1 MPEANSNYDVLI
13 VGGGAAG
20 LMTSILLARQCRDL
34 KIVIVDG
41 AKRLGAKIL
50 ISGGGRCNVTNRS
63 VVAKDFNGGSR
74 SVIKRVLKT
83 FSAKATADFFESIGV
98 PLHEEQHGKL
108 FPDSNK
114 ARHVLEA
121 LIEEA
126 ESLGVCLM
134 TGCRAENLEA
144 TSRQFKLFINS
155 REFGSSEIASR
166 AVVLATGGQ
175 SVPETGSDGFGYE
188 LAKRL
193 GHSALPTFPALAP
206 LLLDDNFHE
215 QLSGI
220 SLEVELSL
228 HTANDKPIRFTGSML
243 WTHFGISGP
252 VVLDLSRHWH
262 SANLVGAE
270 PVVRCNFLPEFDSQ
284 RMESEIL
291 DWNDE
296 NPTGLLSKKLSQHLP
311 RRFVEALFQELQIS
325 SEATFS
331 QFPKQQRRNL
341 VRNLIERILPV
352 TDSRGFRYAEA
363 TAGGIPLNEVEPA
376 TLQSRT
382 CDKLFF
388 VGEILD
394 VDGRL
399 GGFNFQWAWS
409 SAAVAAQGLASLFAS
424 SSNK

>member
-1 MPEANSNYDVLI
+1 MVEVNSKYDVVI

-20 LMTSILLARQCRDL
+20 LMTSILLARQCADL
-34 KIVIVDG
+34 KIVVVDS

-74 SVIKRVLKT
+74 NVIKRVLKT
-83 FSAKATADFFESIGV
+83 FPAKATVEFFESIGV
-98 PLHEEQHGKL
+98 TLHEEQHGKL

-126 ESLGVCLM
+126 ESLGVFLM
-134 TGCRAENLEA
+134 TDCRVEKVEAGTNLFRIF
-144 TSRQFKLFINS
+144 TNNS
-155 REFGSSEIASR
+155 ELVSR

-175 SVPETGSDGFGYE
+175 SVPKTGSDGFGYE

-193 GHSALPTFPALAP
+193 GHSVLPTFPALAP
-206 LLLDDNFHE
+206 LILDGDFHE

-220 SLEVELSL
+220 SLDVELSL
-228 HTANDKPIRFTGSML
+228 HTTNDKTKRFTGSML

-262 SANLVGAE
+262 AAKLAGAE
-270 PVVRCNFLPEFDSQ
+270 PAVRCNFLPEFDSQ
-284 RMESEIL
+284 RMENEIL
-291 DWNDE
+291 DWAE
-296 NPTGLLSKKLSQHLP
+296 QNPTGLLSKKLSQHFP
-311 RRFVEALFQELQIS
+311 RRFVDALCKELHIS

-331 QFPKQQRRNL
+331 QFPKRQRRTL
-341 VRNLIERILPV
+341 VENLIERTLPV
-352 TDSRGFRYAEA
+352 IDSRGFRYAEA
-363 TAGGIPLNEVEPA
+363 TAGGIPLNEVEPV
-376 TLQSRT
+376 TMQSRV
-382 CDKLFF
+382 CGHLFF

-409 SAAVAAQGLASLFAS
+409 SAAVAAQGVCGAIAN
-424 SSNK
+424 SSNEKGLE